1 MTPPVLPTPQLGNL
15 ATDISGAAAG
25 FIKGLQNEKERRR
38 QAALEQA
45 LLQVKSD
52 AANQAH
58 ASDYQI
64 LQEPGPRGLQY
75 FRVNKITGQRE
86 PFTPADAP
94 TRVFTSVGQDQQGNL
109 TQVQSPSVQLA
120 GGGPPQA
127 TQVQYPE
134 GQQPRDIRPTP
145 FVVEDPNGGGPMVVA
160 LNPRTKT
167 WGVFRPEGTPA
178 GALAGAPE
186 GAPGQ
191 PPTPS
196 LQPRAQQSEV
206 EAGRGA
212 TQMSLANETLKRIE
226 ATDLGAVNEIANNQA
241 IRRATIKL
249 PLVGEGLAGTVQA
262 LQQAGLSSTAA
273 EYLAALAAF
282 MTNRVRGI
290 AGATMTVN
298 EMLLAM
304 SEFVPDMGELSK
316 PGAFEQKVLNRER
329 IIESMM
335 LGAGSGRQR
344 FKSMIP
350 GATPGP
356 YDDLIRP

>member
-1 MTPPVLPTPQLGNL
+1 MTPPVLPTPSLGNF
-15 ATDISGAAAG
+15 ATDVSGAAAG
-25 FIKGLQNEKERRR
+25 FIKGLQAEKERRR

-45 LLQVKSD
+45 LLQVKAM
-52 AANQAH
+52 AALKPDLRGVTINT
-58 ASDYQI
+58 
-64 LQEPGPRGLQY
+64 PGGLRFGTQNLESGEVIPSPSNVEAPNPNFYAVGQTPTGDLTQY
-75 FRVNKITGQRE
+75 GIPK
-86 PFTPADAP
+86 TPA
-94 TRVFTSVGQDQQGNL
+94 VGQ
-109 TQVQSPSVQLA
+109 
-120 GGGPPQA
+120 PPQA
-127 TQVQYPE
+127 TQAVLPE

-145 FVVEDPNGGGPMVVA
+145 FVVEGPNGPMVVA
-160 LNPRTKT
+160 LNPRK
-167 WGVFRPEGTPA
+167 GSYEVFRSQEEDTGQP
-178 GALAGAPE
+178 GAP
-186 GAPGQ
+186 
-191 PPTPS
+191 
-196 LQPRAQQSEV
+196 LQPRAQQNEV

-212 TQMSLANETLKRIE
+212 TQMALANETLKRIE
-226 ATDLGAVNEIANNQA
+226 GTDLSAVNEIANNQA

-316 PGAFEQKVLNRER
+316 PGAFQQKVLNRER

-335 LGAGSGRQR
+335 RGAGSGMQR
-344 FKSMIP
+344 FKSMAP
-350 GATPGP
+350 GAPGA
-356 YDDLIRP
+356 YDDLIKPD